1 MCSIK
6 ELLGNNE
13 RVWFDI
19 NQADYTS
26 FLTYAL
32 DQGCT
37 WMDGSTIKPD
47 KDNCSHHM
55 GINNELKLGFVSMGC
70 WYSGASN
77 TPSIVPFDKM
87 KKENL

>member
-19 NQADYTS
+19 NQADYKS

-37 WMDGSTIKPD
+37 WMDGSAINPSA
-47 KDNCSHHM
+47 DNCSHHM
-55 GINNELKLGFVSMGC
+55 GINNELKLGFVSMWC

-77 TPSIVPFDKM
+77 TPGIVPFDKI